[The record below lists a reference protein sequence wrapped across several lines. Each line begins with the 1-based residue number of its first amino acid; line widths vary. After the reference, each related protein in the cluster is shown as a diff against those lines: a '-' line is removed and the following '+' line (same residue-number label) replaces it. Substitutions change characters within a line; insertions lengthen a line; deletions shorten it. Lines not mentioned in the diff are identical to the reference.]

1 MAAAVQDE
9 PTVSGGCIEPAE
21 LGPDRPGVEP
31 SAFREAM
38 RSLAAAVVMVTTRVD
53 GRPWGLTI
61 SACCSLSAEP
71 PQVLVS
77 LGRRTASRASALATG
92 RFGVSVLGTAH
103 RPLARQCAEVGAP
116 KFIDGFLEGSGP
128 DDAFVDGNATPART
142 PVVSGAL
149 VHLDCAVVD
158 SFEVADHTLVV
169 GLVEGVVPGDADG
182 GGASGEPLLYYARTF
197 RELGDVVE

>member
-1 MAAAVQDE
+1 MAASVQDE
-9 PTVSGGCIEPAE
+9 PTLSGGCVEPAE
-21 LGPDRPGVEP
+21 LGPDRPGVAA

-38 RSLAAAVVMVTTRVD
+38 RHLAAAVVMVTTRVD

-77 LGRRTASRASALATG
+77 LGRQTASRASALETG
-92 RFGVSVLGTAH
+92 RFGVSILRVGH
-103 RPLARQCAEVGAP
+103 RPLARQCAEVGSP

-128 DDAFVDGNATPART
+128 DDAFVDGHSSPARS

-149 VHLDCAVVD
+149 VHLDCAVAG
-158 SFEVADHTLVV
+158 SFEAADHTLVV
-169 GLVEGVVPGDADG
+169 GLVEEVVAGTESDEPLG
-182 GGASGEPLLYYARTF
+182 GPLLYYARTF
-197 RELGDVVE
+197 RELGDVVD